1 MYKTSITGNTYNV
14 DDGEAGYDANK
25 VGKNKIKVVIPLK
38 YLSSFWRALNIS
50 LINCEVELTLT
61 WSKNFVL
68 ANMTVRTA
76 GNNNDP
82 PALFAKTGLEF
93 KITDTKFYISVVT
106 LSKEKFVLYRTF
118 RTAKIEI

>member
-1 MYKTSITGNTYNV
+1 MQTKLV
-14 DDGEAGYDANK
+14 
-25 VGKNKIKVVIPLK
+25 KIKLKLFIPLK
-38 YLSSFWRALNIS
+38 HLSSFWRALNIS

-68 ANMTVRTA
+68 ADMTVRAA

-82 PALFAKTGLEF
+82 PAIFAPTGLEF

-106 LSKEKFVLYRTF
+106 SSKEKFVLYRTF
-118 RTAKIEI
+118 RTAKIRI